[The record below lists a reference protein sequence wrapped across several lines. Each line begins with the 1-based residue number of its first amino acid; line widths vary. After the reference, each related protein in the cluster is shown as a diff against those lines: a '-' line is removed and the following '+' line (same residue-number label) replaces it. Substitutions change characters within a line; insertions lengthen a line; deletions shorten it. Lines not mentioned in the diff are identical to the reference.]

1 MPTHCPRGN
10 FLGLVFDN
18 TTCPSRNENLLACPR
33 QSGFTCCNSSHD
45 KTIRTSYSRCILHGT
60 SPSCCGALK
69 EMSCIACNGEAAIA
83 ERQTPWSWCYSD
95 CVDLLASCDNDF
107 FFANHG
113 KLRHCQPDDD
123 LVCSRLSD
131 FLSSSG
137 DSTERIQNSKPI
149 CAQLGFLM
157 APMEDLYEESEGE
170 SCVSVL
176 SIPKRGN
183 YSTPRGCRLS
193 SSISTTAISEKRLF
207 DFFQTVLRENG
218 QVVIASI
225 TTVLLIVIIFWKFMQ
240 RDKRLRYVE
249 QGTEHQQQKQTT
261 STSDLY
267 EKNELP
273 SLEELRALRLRRYGA
288 DNVAQS
294 IDS

>member
-1 MPTHCPRGN
+1 
-10 FLGLVFDN
+10 
-18 TTCPSRNENLLACPR
+18 
-33 QSGFTCCNSSHD
+33 
-45 KTIRTSYSRCILHGT
+45 
-60 SPSCCGALK
+60 
-69 EMSCIACNGEAAIA
+69 MSCIACNGEAAIA

-107 FFANHG
+107 FFAHHG

-157 APMEDLYEESEGE
+157 APMEDLYEKSEGE

-183 YSTPRGCRLS
+183 YSGPRGCRLS
-193 SSISTTAISEKRLF
+193 SSISTTAISEKRLL
-207 DFFQTVLRENG
+207 DFFQTALRENG

-249 QGTEHQQQKQTT
+249 QGTEHQQQTQTT
-261 STSDLY
+261 CTSDLY
-267 EKNELP
+267 ERNELP